1 MNKDELM
8 ALFERAAIL
17 VLQGKCQSV
26 SSALVGAIKIIYEGE
41 RNYGLWSQALRMTK
55 SIYGSATTEGFHYM
69 GGYSG
74 KAWLS
79 AEDKQTLV
87 LMLCFMHSI
96 VESGYIA

>member
-1 MNKDELM
+1 MNQAELM

-17 VLQGKCQSV
+17 VLQGKRQSV
-26 SSALVGAIKIIYEGE
+26 SSALVGAIQYIYDE
-41 RNYGLWSQALRMTK
+41 RRFAYWHQAMKMTE
-55 SIYGSATTEGFHYM
+55 SLYGSATTQGFYYM
-69 GGYSG
+69 GRCSG

-96 VESGYIA
+96 VESGYVA

>member
-1 MNKDELM
+1 MDRTELM
-8 ALFERAAIL
+8 RLFEQAAIL
-17 VLQGKCQSV
+17 VLRGKCQSV
-26 SSALVGAIKIIYEGE
+26 SSALVGAIKDIYDGE
-41 RNYGLWSQALRMTK
+41 RNYGLWSQAMRMTT
-55 SIYGSATTEGFHYM
+55 SIYGSATTQGFHYM
-69 GGYSG
+69 GGYCG